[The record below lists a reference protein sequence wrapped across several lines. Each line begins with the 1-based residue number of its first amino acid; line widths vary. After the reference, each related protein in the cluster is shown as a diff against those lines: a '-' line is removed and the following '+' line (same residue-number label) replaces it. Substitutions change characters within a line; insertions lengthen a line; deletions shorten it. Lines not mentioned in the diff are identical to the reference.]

1 MCNVI
6 LEKYY
11 DRIKAAYEASAFT
24 EGIRPETEDDIK
36 KFEANFASIPSDY
49 RWLLL
54 NLGGCYLVEP
64 WIFDLKEL
72 EENYAIFVEVY
83 EEYMSECEHG
93 PVFPIGGL
101 GDGSIVFKRNYT
113 TFVVVLTFDSI
124 YYAERFFLCKNRCS
138 RVTFFLRI
146 AVIFVISFWVKVCL
160 AFLHLGLL

>member
-49 RWLLL
+49 HWLLL

-72 EENYAIFVEVY
+72 EANYTIFVEAY

-101 GDGSIVFKRNYT
+101 GDGSIVFIDVESGKVRGYNNDYADLEDIAES
-113 TFVVVLTFDSI
+113 FPELVLNLVEQVE
-124 YYAERFFLCKNRCS
+124 Y
-138 RVTFFLRI
+138 I
-146 AVIFVISFWVKVCL
+146 ADKI
-160 AFLHLGLL
+160 

>member
-11 DRIKAAYEASAFT
+11 DRIKAAYEASVFT

-36 KFEANFASIPSDY
+36 KFEANHASIPSDY

-54 NLGGCYLVEP
+54 NLGGCYLAEP

-72 EENYAIFVEVY
+72 EENYTIFVEAY

-93 PVFPIGGL
+93 PAFPIGGL
-101 GDGSIVFKRNYT
+101 GDGSIVFIDVESGKVRGYNN
-113 TFVVVLTFDSI
+113 D
-124 YYAERFFLCKNRCS
+124 YADLEE
-138 RVTFFLRI
+138 
-146 AVIFVISFWVKVCL
+146 ISDGFSELILDLVEQVEYFADKI
-160 AFLHLGLL
+160 

>member
-36 KFEANFASIPSDY
+36 QFEAKYAPIPVEY

-54 NLGGCYLVEP
+54 NFGGCYLAEP
-64 WIFDLKEL
+64 WIFTLKEL
-72 EENYAIFVEVY
+72 EENYTIFVEAY

-93 PVFPIGGL
+93 PAFPIGGL
-101 GDGSIVFKRNYT
+101 GDGSIVFIDVESGKVRGYNNDYADLEDIAES
-113 TFVVVLTFDSI
+113 FPELVLNLVEQVE
-124 YYAERFFLCKNRCS
+124 Y
-138 RVTFFLRI
+138 I
-146 AVIFVISFWVKVCL
+146 ADKI
-160 AFLHLGLL
+160 

>member
-11 DRIKAAYEASAFT
+11 DRIKAAYEVSAFT

-36 KFEANFASIPSDY
+36 KFEANYASIPSDY

-54 NLGGCYLVEP
+54 NLGGCYLAEP

-72 EENYAIFVEVY
+72 EENYTIFVEAY

-93 PVFPIGGL
+93 PAFPIGGL
-101 GDGSIVFKRNYT
+101 GDGSIVFIDVESGKVRGYNN
-113 TFVVVLTFDSI
+113 D
-124 YYAERFFLCKNRCS
+124 YADLEEI
-138 RVTFFLRI
+138 TE
-146 AVIFVISFWVKVCL
+146 SFSELILDLVEQVEYFADKI
-160 AFLHLGLL
+160 

>member
-36 KFEANFASIPSDY
+36 KFEANYASIPSDY

-93 PVFPIGGL
+93 PV
-101 GDGSIVFKRNYT
+101 SYR
-113 TFVVVLTFDSI
+113 
-124 YYAERFFLCKNRCS
+124 RFR
-138 RVTFFLRI
+138 
-146 AVIFVISFWVKVCL
+146 
-160 AFLHLGLL
+160 

>member
-11 DRIKAAYEASAFT
+11 DRIKAAYEVSAFT

-36 KFEANFASIPSDY
+36 KFEANYASIPSDY

-54 NLGGCYLVEP
+54 NLGGCYLAEP

-72 EENYAIFVEVY
+72 EENYTIFVEAY

-93 PVFPIGGL
+93 PAFPIGGL
-101 GDGSIVFKRNYT
+101 GDGSIVFIDVESGKVRGYNN
-113 TFVVVLTFDSI
+113 D
-124 YYAERFFLCKNRCS
+124 YADLEK
-138 RVTFFLRI
+138 I
-146 AVIFVISFWVKVCL
+146 AESFSELILDLVEQVEYFADKI
-160 AFLHLGLL
+160 

>member
-36 KFEANFASIPSDY
+36 KFEANYASIPSDY

-54 NLGGCYLVEP
+54 NLGGCYLVVP
-64 WIFDLKEL
+64 WIFDLKAL
-72 EENYAIFVEVY
+72 EENYTIFVEAY

-93 PVFPIGGL
+93 PAFPIGGL
-101 GDGSIVFKRNYT
+101 GDGSIVFIDVESGKVRGYNN
-113 TFVVVLTFDSI
+113 D
-124 YYAERFFLCKNRCS
+124 YADLED
-138 RVTFFLRI
+138 I
-146 AVIFVISFWVKVCL
+146 AESFPELILDLVEQVEYFADKI
-160 AFLHLGLL
+160 

>member
-11 DRIKAAYEASAFT
+11 DRIKAAYGASAFT

-36 KFEANFASIPSDY
+36 KFEANYASIPSDY

-72 EENYAIFVEVY
+72 EENYTIFVEAY

-93 PVFPIGGL
+93 PAFPIGGL
-101 GDGSIVFKRNYT
+101 GDGSIVFIDVESGKVHGYNN
-113 TFVVVLTFDSI
+113 D
-124 YYAERFFLCKNRCS
+124 YADLED
-138 RVTFFLRI
+138 I
-146 AVIFVISFWVKVCL
+146 AESFPELILDLVEQVDKI
-160 AFLHLGLL
+160 